1 MKNDKN
7 IFTPLGASNHSK
19 GVREEHDFY
28 ATSPLAIHKLLDHES
43 FSNAIWEPAC
53 GLGHL
58 SEVLKLRGYNVYSS
72 DLFYRGYSNQNS
84 ICDFLKQNYSL
95 IADCDIITNPPYKN
109 VTEFILKALDLV
121 TTGHKVA
128 MFLKLLTLEGQ
139 KRYEQIFSKQP
150 PKTIY
155 VFIKRVLCG
164 KNGNF
169 EGQSAICYAWFVWEK
184 GFKGD
189 PIIKWI

>member
-1 MKNDKN
+1 MKNINKV
-7 IFTPLGASNHSK
+7 FKPLGASNHCEEE
-19 GVREEHDFY
+19 REENDFY
-28 ATSPLAIHKLLDHES
+28 ATDPIAIDKLLAYETFDDTV
-43 FSNAIWEPAC
+43 WEPAC

-58 SEVLKLRGYNVYSS
+58 SEALKLRGYNVYSS

-95 IADCDIITNPPYKN
+95 IADCDIITNPPYKK

-139 KRYEQIFSKQP
+139 KRYEQIFSKYP

-155 VFIKRVLCG
+155 VFIKRVLCD

-169 EGQSAICYAWFVWEK
+169 EGQSAICYAWFVWKK

>member
-1 MKNDKN
+1 MKNIDKV
-7 IFTPLGASNHSK
+7 FKPLGASNHCEEK
-19 GVREEHDFY
+19 REENDFY
-28 ATSPLAIHKLLDHES
+28 ATDP
-43 FSNAIWEPAC
+43 NAIDDLLKYETFDKNIWECAV
-53 GLGHL
+53 GQGHL
-58 SEVLKLRGYNVYSS
+58 AQRLKQHGYTVKCTDLIDRGYPSTEI
-72 DLFYRGYSNQNS
+72 L
-84 ICDFLKQNYSL
+84 DFLKGKHNF
-95 IADCDIITNPPYKN
+95 DGDIITNPPYKN

-139 KRYEQIFSKQP
+139 KRYEQIFSKYP

-155 VFIKRVLCG
+155 VFIKRVLCD